1 MVAFLKKMNFLEV
14 TKASPPCRFDKGC
27 LQTKVN
33 LGVEQ
38 FNYETPVS
46 TSQRT
51 YSGSF
56 RKVSHIILL
65 GKIIGIYCE

>member
-1 MVAFLKKMNFLEV
+1 MVAFLKKMNFLV
-14 TKASPPCRFDKGC
+14 SKASPLCLFDKGC
-27 LQTKVN
+27 LQTEVK

-38 FNYETPVS
+38 IYYETSVP

-51 YSGSF
+51 YSASF
-56 RKVSHIILL
+56 GKISRFILL